1 MPRRKKPRTSGP
13 TIPEDRRVAKQTMLR
28 LPDSTRDA
36 LDALAARWETTRSG
50 AVVRL
55 VSEAEK

>member
-1 MPRRKKPRTSGP
+1 
-13 TIPEDRRVAKQTMLR
+13 MLR